1 MIEWGY
7 QMNNT
12 VDTLIIGAGI
22 TGLSLASF
30 LGTDDYLIVEKD
42 SEVGGYCK
50 TTIRNGFVWDYSGHF
65 FHFNNQ
71 EIKDYVLENIECDI
85 KTVRKKSHISYKDMY
100 IDFPFQNNI
109 HQLPTNEFIECLY
122 DLYHRGNEK
131 VNTFTDYVVNTL
143 GHSICDKFIIPYNE
157 KLYACDLNKLDYD
170 AMGRFFP
177 KPTMFEDL
185 LFELRNNNKTES
197 YNDTFI
203 YPTGGSI
210 EFVKSLY
217 KRVNEKNVLLNTKI
231 IGIDLENKIAQTNN
245 GYIKFNKLVN
255 TIPFDTFM
263 ELTGKKV
270 DHLSSNKVVV
280 FNLGFDLPTDIE
292 SNWVYYPGDE
302 IFYRVGFYN
311 NIFNTDRMS
320 LYVEI
325 GMEKTDE
332 VIEEDLLK
340 KILEDLIKVGVITNH
355 TLVDH
360 QMIIMNPAYVH
371 ITKESKEVYNDW
383 CKKNNPN
390 GLFSIGRY
398 GSWTYCSIEDNII
411 QAKELSIR
419 LV

>member
-1 MIEWGY
+1 
-7 QMNNT
+7 MNNT
-12 VDTLIIGAGI
+12 EVDILIIGAGI

-30 LGTDDYLIVEKD
+30 LETDNYLIVDKD

-71 EIKDYVLENIECDI
+71 QIKDYVLENIECDI
-85 KTVRKKSHISYKDMY
+85 KTVKKKSHISYKDRY

-143 GHSICDKFIIPYNE
+143 GHSICDKFIIPYNQ

-185 LFELRNNNKTES
+185 LSELRNNKKTES

-255 TIPFDTFM
+255 TMPFDTFM

-325 GMEKTDE
+325 GLKKTDE
-332 VIEEDLLK
+332 VNEDELLK
-340 KILEDLIKVGVITNH
+340 KILEDLNRLGVVTNH

-360 QMIIMNPAYVH
+360 QMIVMNPAYVH
-371 ITKESKEVYNDW
+371 ITKESKEIYNGW

-398 GSWTYCSIEDNII
+398 GSWTYCSIEDNIL
-411 QAKELSIR
+411 QSKELSVR

>member
-1 MIEWGY
+1 
-7 QMNNT
+7 MNNT

-30 LGTDDYLIVEKD
+30 LETNNYLIVDKD

-71 EIKDYVLENIECDI
+71 QIKDYVLENIECDI
-85 KTVRKKSHISYKDMY
+85 KTVKKKSHISYKDRY

-122 DLYHRGNEK
+122 DMYHRGNEK

-143 GHSICDKFIIPYNE
+143 GHSICDKFIIPYNQ

-177 KPTMFEDL
+177 KPTMFDDL
-185 LFELRNNNKTES
+185 LFELRNNKKTES

-255 TIPFDTFM
+255 TMPFDTFM

-270 DHLSSNKVVV
+270 DNLSSNKVVV

-332 VIEEDLLK
+332 VIEDELLK
-340 KILEDLIKVGVITNH
+340 KILEDLNRVGVVTNH

-360 QMIIMNPAYVH
+360 QMIVMNPAYVH
-371 ITKESKEVYNDW
+371 ITKESKEIYNDW
-383 CKKNNPN
+383 GKKNNPN

-398 GSWTYCSIEDNII
+398 GSWTYCSIEDNIL
-411 QAKELSIR
+411 QSKEISVR

>member
-1 MIEWGY
+1 
-7 QMNNT
+7 MNNT

-30 LGTDDYLIVEKD
+30 LETDNYLIVDKD
-42 SEVGGYCK
+42 AEVGGYCK

-71 EIKDYVLENIECDI
+71 QIKDYVLEHIECDI
-85 KTVRKKSHISYKDMY
+85 KTVKKKSHISYKDRY

-143 GHSICDKFIIPYNE
+143 GHSICDKFIIPYNQ

-177 KPTMFEDL
+177 KPTNFDDL
-185 LFELRNNNKTES
+185 LTQLKNKNKTES

-203 YPTGGSI
+203 YPTGGSV
-210 EFVKSLY
+210 EFVKSLH
-217 KRVNEKNVLLNTKI
+217 KRVNQDNILLNTEI
-231 IGIDLENKIAQTNN
+231 IAIDLTTKIAQTNN

-255 TIPFDTFM
+255 TMPFDTFM

-270 DHLSSNKVVV
+270 DNLSSNKVVV

-332 VIEEDLLK
+332 VIEDELLK
-340 KILEDLIKVGVITNH
+340 KILEDLNRVGVVTNH

-371 ITKESKEVYNDW
+371 ITKESKEIYNDW
-383 CKKNNPN
+383 GKKNNPN

-398 GSWTYCSIEDNII
+398 GSWTYCSIEDNIL
-411 QAKELSIR
+411 QSKELSVR

>member
-1 MIEWGY
+1 
-7 QMNNT
+7 MNNT
-12 VDTLIIGAGI
+12 EVDILIIGAGI

-30 LGTDDYLIVEKD
+30 LETDNYLIVDKD

-71 EIKDYVLENIECDI
+71 QIKDYVLENIECDI
-85 KTVRKKSHISYKDMY
+85 KTVKKKSHISYKDRY

-143 GHSICDKFIIPYNE
+143 GHSICDKFIIPYNQ

-185 LFELRNNNKTES
+185 LSELRNNKKTES

-255 TIPFDTFM
+255 TMPFDTFM

-270 DHLSSNKVVV
+270 DNLSSNKVVV

-332 VIEEDLLK
+332 IIEEDLLN
-340 KILEDLIKVGVITNH
+340 KILEDLNRVGVVTNH

-360 QMIIMNPAYVH
+360 QMIVMNPAYVH
-371 ITKESKEVYNDW
+371 ITKESKEIYNDW
-383 CKKNNPN
+383 GKKNNPS

-398 GSWTYCSIEDNII
+398 GSWTYCSIEDNIL
-411 QAKELSIR
+411 QSKELSVR

>member
-1 MIEWGY
+1 MQQTNCNI
-7 QMNNT
+7 
-12 VDTLIIGAGI
+12 LIVGGGI

-30 LGTDDYLIVEKD
+30 LGKDDYLIVEKD

-50 TTIRNGFVWDYSGHF
+50 TTIRNEFVWDYSGHF

-71 EIKDYVLENIECDI
+71 EIKDYVLENIECDVV
-85 KTVRKKSHISYKDMY
+85 TVNKKSHIYYKDRY

-109 HQLPTNEFIECLY
+109 HQLPTDEFVECLY
-122 DLYHRGNEK
+122 DLYNKGNDEI
-131 VNTFTDYVVNTL
+131 NSFTDFVKSTL
-143 GHSICDKFIIPYNE
+143 GQSICDKFIIPYNQ

-177 KPTMFEDL
+177 KPTNFNDL
-185 LFELRNNNKTES
+185 LFQLKNNSKTES

-203 YPTGGSI
+203 YPTGGSV
-210 EFVKSLY
+210 EFVKSLL
-217 KRVNEKNVLLNTKI
+217 KRVNKDNILLNTKI

-255 TIPFDTFM
+255 TMPFDTFM
-263 ELTGKKV
+263 GLTGEKI
-270 DHLSSNKVVV
+270 DNLSSNKVVV
-280 FNLGFDLPTDIE
+280 FNLGFDRQTGID
-292 SNWVYYPGDE
+292 SNWIYFPGNE

-311 NIFNTDRMS
+311 NIFKTNRMS

-325 GMEKTDE
+325 GMEKNQEVDE
-332 VIEEDLLK
+332 QSLLTK
-340 KILEDLIKVGVITNH
+340 VLEDLEESGIIVGQKLT
-355 TLVDH
+355 DH
-360 QMIIMNPAYVH
+360 QMIVMNPAYVH
-371 ITKESKEVYNDW
+371 ITKESKEIYNSW
-383 CKKNNPN
+383 NKKNNPN

-411 QAKELSIR
+411 QAKDLSVL

>member
-1 MIEWGY
+1 
-7 QMNNT
+7 MNNT
-12 VDTLIIGAGI
+12 EVDILIIGAGI

-30 LGTDDYLIVEKD
+30 LETDNYLIVDKD
-42 SEVGGYCK
+42 SEIGGYCK

-71 EIKDYVLENIECDI
+71 QIKDYVLENIECDI
-85 KTVRKKSHISYKDMY
+85 KTVKKKSHISYKDRY

-143 GHSICDKFIIPYNE
+143 GHSISNKFIIPYNQ

-185 LFELRNNNKTES
+185 LSELRNNKKTES

-255 TIPFDTFM
+255 TMPFDTFM
-263 ELTGKKV
+263 ELTSKKV
-270 DHLSSNKVVV
+270 DYLSSNKVVV

-325 GMEKTDE
+325 GLEKTDE
-332 VIEEDLLK
+332 VIEEDLLN
-340 KILEDLIKVGVITNH
+340 KILEDLNRVGVITNH

-360 QMIIMNPAYVH
+360 QMIVMNPAYVH
-371 ITKESKEVYNDW
+371 ITKESKEIYNDW
-383 CKKNNPN
+383 GKKNNPN

-398 GSWTYCSIEDNII
+398 GSWTYCSIEDNIL
-411 QAKELSIR
+411 QSKELSVR

>member
-1 MIEWGY
+1 MKQEI
-7 QMNNT
+7 
-12 VDTLIIGAGI
+12 DILIIGAGI

-30 LGTDDYLIVEKD
+30 LGTDDYLIIEKD

-65 FHFNNQ
+65 FHFNNKQ
-71 EIKDYVLENIECDI
+71 IKDYVLENIECDI
-85 KTVRKKSHISYKDMY
+85 KTVRKKSHISYKDRY

-131 VNTFTDYVVNTL
+131 VNTFTDYVVNNL

-185 LFELRNNNKTES
+185 LSELRNNNKTES

-255 TIPFDTFM
+255 TMPFDTFM

-325 GMEKTDE
+325 GMEKNQEVDE
-332 VIEEDLLK
+332 VMLLEK
-340 KILEDLIKVGVITNH
+340 VLEDLTGVRVVTNH

-360 QMIIMNPAYVH
+360 QMIVMNPAYVH
-371 ITKESKEVYNDW
+371 ITKESKEIYNDW
-383 CKKNNPN
+383 GKKNNPN

>member
-1 MIEWGY
+1 
-7 QMNNT
+7 MNT
-12 VDTLIIGAGI
+12 TECDILIIGAGI

-30 LGTDDYLIVEKD
+30 LETDNYLIVDKD

-71 EIKDYVLENIECDI
+71 QIKDYVLENIECDI
-85 KTVRKKSHISYKDMY
+85 KTVKKKSHISYKDRY

-122 DLYHRGNEK
+122 DLYHRGNDK

-143 GHSICDKFIIPYNE
+143 GHSICDKFIIPYNQ
-157 KLYACDLNKLDYD
+157 KLYACDLNNLDYD

-185 LFELRNNNKTES
+185 LSELRNNKKTES

-217 KRVNEKNVLLNTKI
+217 KRVNEKNVMLNTKI
-231 IGIDLENKIAQTNN
+231 IGIDLENKIVQTNN

-255 TIPFDTFM
+255 TMPFDTFM

-325 GMEKTDE
+325 GMKKNDE
-332 VIEEDLLK
+332 VIEGDLLK
-340 KILEDLIKVGVITNH
+340 KILEDLIKVGVVTNH

-371 ITKESKEVYNDW
+371 ITKESKEIYNDW
-383 CKKNNPN
+383 CKKNNPS

-411 QAKELSIR
+411 ESKKILKYINN
-419 LV
+419 L